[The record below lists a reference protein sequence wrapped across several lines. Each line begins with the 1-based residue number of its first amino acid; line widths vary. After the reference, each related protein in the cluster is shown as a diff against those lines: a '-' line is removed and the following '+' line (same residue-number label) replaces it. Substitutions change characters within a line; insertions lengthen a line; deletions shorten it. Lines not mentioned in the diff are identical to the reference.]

1 MNAKMKIN
9 TKKRGLTFL
18 MVLAMM
24 VGLVACGG
32 SGKNPAGTYNLVT
45 MESGGE
51 EMNVTELADLFG
63 TEIDVTLELK
73 DDESFTLDMGFL
85 SDGESTSGTWKM
97 DGDSLILTAEG
108 DERPVT
114 YDGET
119 IVMDLEGESL
129 TFEKQ

>member
-9 TKKRGLTFL
+9 TKKRGLTLL
-18 MVLAMM
+18 MVLVMM
-24 VGLVACGG
+24 IGLVACGG
-32 SGKNPAGTYNLVT
+32 GGKNPSGTYKLVT

-51 EMNVTELADLFG
+51 EMNVTELAELFG
-63 TEIDVTLELK
+63 TEIDMTLELK
-73 DDESFTLDMGFL
+73 EDESFTLDMGFL
-85 SDGESTSGTWKM
+85 SEGESTSGTWKM

-108 DERPVT
+108 DELQVT
-114 YDGET
+114 YDKET